1 MAAYRARNPT
11 ESRKRIEMRSLDASM
26 PGSERLSRRT
36 RGAEFA
42 LGIILLARATA
53 AISLVGWLTVGAP
66 GWRDVFHGVAVYALL
81 DGGFALL
88 TAALFAA
95 ARYRGGP
102 VALVVTTLVDAI
114 IRISLGL
121 ALLTRPAIAE
131 VPITVVPLFG
141 VVGATAALLG
151 AIAILSW
158 AVAHHRRQR
167 EHSVAYEAFFD
178 PIPVIA
184 LVSVVIGARL
194 AVDPPT
200 SADQLRALVTAGG
213 VGVAIGFAVAAAGSL
228 MEGLRLRPSQYSP

>member
-1 MAAYRARNPT
+1 
-11 ESRKRIEMRSLDASM
+11 
-26 PGSERLSRRT
+26 
-36 RGAEFA
+36 
-42 LGIILLARATA
+42 LLARAATA
-53 AISLVGWLTVGAP
+53 LWLVSWLTIRAP
-66 GWRDVFHGVAVYALL
+66 GWRDIFHGVALYALL

-102 VALVVTTLVDAI
+102 VELVVTTLVDAI
-114 IRISLGL
+114 VRLGL
-121 ALLTRPAIAE
+121 GFALLTLPTIAD
-131 VPITVVPLFG
+131 VPMTVVPLFA

-151 AIAILSW
+151 AIGILSW

-184 LVSVVIGARL
+184 LVSIVIGARL

-200 SADQLRALVTAGG
+200 SAAQLRPLVAGG
-213 VGVAIGFAVAAAGSL
+213 GIGVAIGFAIAGVGSL
-228 MEGLRLRPSQYSP
+228 MESAK

>member
-1 MAAYRARNPT
+1 MPT
-11 ESRKRIEMRSLDASM
+11 
-26 PGSERLSRRT
+26 SEPFPRGSRR
-36 RGAEFA
+36 AEVA
-42 LGIILLARATA
+42 LGIILLARAATA
-53 AISLVGWLTVGAP
+53 LWLVSWLTIRAP
-66 GWRDVFHGVAVYALL
+66 GWRDIFRGVALYALL

-102 VALVVTTLVDAI
+102 VELVVTTLVDAI
-114 IRISLGL
+114 VRLGL
-121 ALLTRPAIAE
+121 GFALLTLPTIAD
-131 VPITVVPLFG
+131 VPMTVVPLFA

-151 AIAILSW
+151 AIGILSW

-184 LVSVVIGARL
+184 LVSIVIGARL

-200 SADQLRALVTAGG
+200 SAAQLRPLVAAGG
-213 VGVAIGFAVAAAGSL
+213 IGVAIGFAIAGVGSL
-228 MEGLRLRPSQYSP
+228 MESAK

>member
-1 MAAYRARNPT
+1 
-11 ESRKRIEMRSLDASM
+11 
-26 PGSERLSRRT
+26 
-36 RGAEFA
+36 
-42 LGIILLARATA
+42 
-53 AISLVGWLTVGAP
+53 
-66 GWRDVFHGVAVYALL
+66 
-81 DGGFALL
+81 
-88 TAALFAA
+88 
-95 ARYRGGP
+95 
-102 VALVVTTLVDAI
+102 
-114 IRISLGL
+114 
-121 ALLTRPAIAE
+121 

-151 AIAILSW
+151 AIGILSW